1 MFFMAEC
8 ITLAHFGAATR
19 QYHIYRIR
27 GSTISHQTHYHDY
40 YQVCFVISGEL
51 LHRQG
56 DEEVLLLP
64 GDAFVIPPGFSHS
77 LQFTGKTAEIY
88 SLSFAPT
95 VFNTGFRRSNAWRFL
110 SGLQPKPSAT
120 VRLRIVPDKDTCKST
135 LSLMECLL
143 RQQQTEQATQ
153 LSAAP
158 GIISAIVC
166 LLAQS
171 YYQQPQNAHQLGQLT
186 DYNYTLLQCTQ
197 YIDTHYKEN
206 ISLTDLAK
214 QFGLS
219 RAAFCAVFPQF
230 TGLSPH
236 KYIAQ
241 KRIQEAQMLIR
252 AHPARPLQQ
261 IAMEVGYDDP
271 STFYRNFLRFA
282 GMPPAKYR
290 QMYVRPK

>member
-1 MFFMAEC
+1 MAEL
-8 ITLAHFGAATR
+8 ITLDRFDAAAR

-27 GSTISHQTHYHDY
+27 SSTVSHQTHYHDY

-95 VFNTGFRRSNAWRFL
+95 VFDTGFRRSNAWRFL
-110 SGLQPKPSAT
+110 SELQPDPSVP
-120 VRLRIVPDKDTCKST
+120 VRLRIILDKDACKST

-143 RQQQTEQATQ
+143 RHLQTDCPAQ

-171 YYQQPQNAHQLGQLT
+171 YYQQPQNAHQLDQLT
-186 DYNYTLLQCTQ
+186 DYNHTLLQCTQ

-206 ISLTDLAK
+206 ISLTALAK

-252 AHPARPLQQ
+252 SHPARPLHQ
-261 IAMEVGYDDP
+261 IAVEVGYDDP

-282 GMPPAKYR
+282 GMSPAKYR
-290 QMYVRPK
+290 QVYARSK

>member
-1 MFFMAEC
+1 MAEC

-19 QYHIYRIR
+19 QYHIYRVR

-51 LHRQG
+51 LHRQA

-88 SLSFAPT
+88 SLSFET
-95 VFNTGFRRSNAWRFL
+95 TIFDTGFRRSNAWRFL
-110 SGLQPKPSAT
+110 SELQPKPSAT
-120 VRLRIVPDKDTCKST
+120 VRLRIVPDQDTCKST

-143 RQQQTEQATQ
+143 RQQQTERTAQ

-171 YYQQPQNAHQLGQLT
+171 YYQQPQNANQLGQLT
-186 DYNYTLLQCTQ
+186 DYNHTLLQCTQ
-197 YIDTHYKEN
+197 YIDAHYKEA
-206 ISLTDLAK
+206 ISLTALAK

-230 TGLSPH
+230 AGLSPH

-290 QMYVRPK
+290 KMYVRSK

>member
-1 MFFMAEC
+1 MTEC
-8 ITLAHFGAATR
+8 ITLAHFGAAAR
-19 QYHIYRIR
+19 KYHIYRIR
-27 GSTISHQTHYHDY
+27 SSTVSHQTHYHDY

-51 LHRQG
+51 LHGQE
-56 DEEVLLLP
+56 DEEVLLMP

-88 SLSFAPT
+88 SLSFTPD
-95 VFNTGFRRSNAWRFL
+95 VFDAGFRRSNAWHFL
-110 SGLQPKPSAT
+110 SQLKPDPSAP
-120 VRLRIVPDKDTCKST
+120 VRLRVVLEQDCCKST

-143 RQQQTEQATQ
+143 RQQQTDSLSS

-171 YYQQPQNAHQLGQLT
+171 YYQQPQNAHQLSQLM
-186 DYNYTLLQCTQ
+186 DYKNTLLQCTQ
-197 YIDTHYKEN
+197 YIDTHFKET
-206 ISLTDLAK
+206 ISLSDLAK

-219 RAAFCAVFPQF
+219 RATFCAVFPQF

-241 KRIQEAQMLIR
+241 KRVQEAQMLIR
-252 AHPARPLQQ
+252 SHPARPLNQ
-261 IAMEVGYDDP
+261 IAAEVGYDDP

-282 GMPPAKYR
+282 GISPAKYR
-290 QMYVRPK
+290 QIHNRK

>member
-1 MFFMAEC
+1 MSEC
-8 ITLAHFGAATR
+8 ITLAHFGAAAR

-40 YQVCFVISGEL
+40 FQVCFVISGEL

-56 DEEVLLLP
+56 DEEVLLMP

-95 VFNTGFRRSNAWRFL
+95 VFDTGFRRSNAWRFL
-110 SGLQPKPSAT
+110 SELQPDPSAT

-143 RQQQTEQATQ
+143 RQQQTPCSAQ

-158 GIISAIVC
+158 GIIAAIVC

-171 YYQQPQNAHQLGQLT
+171 YYQQPENTHRLGQLT
-186 DYNYTLLQCTQ
+186 DYNNTLLRCIQ
-197 YIDTHYKEN
+197 YIDSHYKET

-219 RAAFCAVFPQF
+219 RASFCAVFPQF
-230 TGLSPH
+230 AGVSPH

-252 AHPARPLQQ
+252 SHPARPLHQ
-261 IAMEVGYDDP
+261 IGIEVGYEDP

-282 GMPPAKYR
+282 GMSPARYR
-290 QMYVRPK
+290 QIYARSK